1 MTSSGYNLE
10 VIALHEIGHVLGLEH
25 DTSHSTAVMYS
36 DGYYHYNIDIT
47 SYDYNSLYDIYGFP
61 TAIIGNNYINQHII
75 YGINDL
81 DKLPSNFTITWNLTN
96 SHYTNG
102 YNLFIPNYTSPG
114 KCLIARD
121 QNQDMMGDTL
131 SATIYKGNT
140 PIRALIKAP
149 LYAYAGFKGH
159 YSSADLSDDID
170 YTLYFPVR
178 TNAATSV
185 YSPNFYGAT
194 VSYSSS
200 GVTPTAWGFNPD
212 TGVLNFKTSISNAAV
227 VINVTDIGGNNYT
240 LYAYG
245 TSQYKLNVSN
255 GDSGITVS
263 VVEGDDSERGISLDQ
278 SWTVEVHNVTTGFLM
293 ATLSST
299 SRSETISTVGW
310 PKGIYVVKATIGDE
324 ELTEKVIV
332 K

>member
-1 MTSSGYNLE
+1 M
-10 VIALHEIGHVLGLEH
+10 
-25 DTSHSTAVMYS
+25 
-36 DGYYHYNIDIT
+36 
-47 SYDYNSLYDIYGFP
+47 
-61 TAIIGNNYINQHII
+61 
-75 YGINDL
+75 
-81 DKLPSNFTITWNLTN
+81 
-96 SHYTNG
+96 
-102 YNLFIPNYTSPG
+102 
-114 KCLIARD
+114 
-121 QNQDMMGDTL
+121 
-131 SATIYKGNT
+131 
-140 PIRALIKAP
+140 
-149 LYAYAGFKGH
+149 
-159 YSSADLSDDID
+159 
-170 YTLYFPVR
+170 
-178 TNAATSV
+178 
-185 YSPNFYGAT
+185 
-194 VSYSSS
+194 
-200 GVTPTAWGFNPD
+200 TPTAWGFNPD

-332 K
+332 N